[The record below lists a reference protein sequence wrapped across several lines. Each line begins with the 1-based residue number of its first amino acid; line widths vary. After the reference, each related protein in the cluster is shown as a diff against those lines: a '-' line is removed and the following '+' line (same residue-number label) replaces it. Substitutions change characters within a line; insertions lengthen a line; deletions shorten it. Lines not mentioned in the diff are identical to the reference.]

1 MCAAME
7 MGPRVGSEKA
17 VFQSSSDSEER
28 LKPQALQG
36 SLLTTL
42 LPTWPRWVPGGWGC
56 SWDERRE
63 EELGEAKYWE
73 EGLELLICGPGH
85 ERLSKL
91 PGQGERPWPP
101 YQASECPAQTGQMC
115 SRGLAL

>member
-7 MGPRVGSEKA
+7 MGPRVDSEKA

-42 LPTWPRWVPGGWGC
+42 VPTWPRWVPGGAGF
-56 SWDERRE
+56 
-63 EELGEAKYWE
+63 LGQK
-73 EGLELLICGPGH
+73 EGGGARGGQVLGGGSGRADLWTRAPAPLQAPRSRGETLAP
-85 ERLSKL
+85 L
-91 PGQGERPWPP
+91 PGQ
-101 YQASECPAQTGQMC
+101 
-115 SRGLAL
+115 